1 MWHNGAGARGG
12 FGDAAAVSRMC
23 SLRRGFPGRSKGP
36 PFGAT
41 PGVLAGVVVAQPWP
55 CHQFRAL
62 DSRKARVSFMNER
75 EDMPSY
81 GQNLRAILLILL
93 VNVALV
99 DCVLRIER
107 VDN

>member
-12 FGDAAAVSRMC
+12 FEDAVAVSRRC
-23 SLRRGFPGRSKGP
+23 SLCRGFPGRSKGAS
-36 PFGAT
+36 FGAT
-41 PGVLAGVVVAQPWP
+41 PGVLAGVVAAQSWP
-55 CHQFRAL
+55 CHQSRAL

-99 DCVLRIER
+99 DWVLRIER

>member
-1 MWHNGAGARGG
+1 MAVIRLACAGTISNKAM
-12 FGDAAAVSRMC
+12 AKKQS
-23 SLRRGFPGRSKGP
+23 
-36 PFGAT
+36 
-41 PGVLAGVVVAQPWP
+41 WP

-99 DCVLRIER
+99 DWVLRIER